1 MSYQFENFVE
11 NYVNRIN
18 DIIYHHIYQNK
29 SDIDEENGL
38 IDRLDKCRKNISY
51 YLSEEGLNSSY
62 LNDTPNVRKYLKKSL
77 RKIYSNDILNNDNI
91 DDFINVMFF
100 NQVEITQDEINKY
113 GQNIINYN
121 ISQDINDLY
130 NFQFLAVSKQN
141 NIPDTEQEEFKRLF
155 QESLEGL
162 KVKDKAEFLANFNI
176 FFEEYLQ
183 TEIGQKEIDL
193 IFKKFKEN
201 KTKDPEYA
209 KREWL
214 EDLINLA
221 TQSSPMSNEINIEN
235 EDSLKIKSGTASKGL
250 FDGFFFIDKTK
261 LSQEESNRLKEVN
274 SLEELNKFKK
284 KLTSI
289 KQIQISATAD
299 KGVDVEGNSVM
310 RHALANTVISTTLNS
325 HWINSGDENF
335 IDLFS
340 RKDKSLQE
348 NINIRNGIITAFRA
362 EYPDMISE
370 IENSLNKIEKENEQ
384 KFIFE
389 KLQRKITEDPDS
401 FIRLKVENIDRNTIM
416 TDEHIIEYFN
426 LNQKQIKEKID
437 DLLFFFPK
445 EKRETLFFSEDYE
458 ICRAHPELKGDLIF
472 EHKNYFAVYLNN
484 ALSKKRELDIDK
496 SFDNPLNE
504 LEKHEILLLMQ
515 YSAIVKQKTFSYLNE
530 FSLPAA
536 QEYFNQSAE
545 VRGIGANLQFDN
557 QKLSELNITVE
568 DIDRFAIHNFLLSD
582 KAKDN
587 SVFFNSS
594 ARDNFSII
602 IESNLVNDNIDNIYK
617 NDSNLNSHFINKKI
631 QEFKNNRVFSL
642 KYKDNIISQ
651 SIKNIKLQEIDNKIQ
666 EKDNKIQEK
675 DNKLQ
680 EKDTLKPYEK
690 IISNISAIENLG
702 YNIQEGGYDYK
713 LNKIIKEHNTTA
725 KIIDENDQ
733 VKDFLNKVGIDWK
746 NKSFENAIN
755 EAYNNFEIENLKNNN
770 SKKNNAKKQKNGF

>member
-18 DIIYHHIYQNK
+18 DIIYHHIYQDK
-29 SDIDEENGL
+29 SDVDEEKNL

-51 YLSEEGLNSSY
+51 YLSEEGLETSD
-62 LNDTPNVRKYLKKSL
+62 LIDTPDVRKDLKKSL
-77 RKIYSNDILNNDNI
+77 RKIYSNDILNNKNI
-91 DDFINVMFF
+91 DDFITVMFF

-130 NFQFLAVSKQN
+130 NFQFLAISKKN
-141 NIPDTEQEEFKRLF
+141 NIRDTEQEELKRLF
-155 QESLEGL
+155 QESLDGL

-201 KTKDPEYA
+201 KTNDPQDA
-209 KREWL
+209 KREWM

-221 TQSSPMSNEINIEN
+221 TQSSPMSNEINIEY

-261 LSQEESNRLKEVN
+261 LTQEESKKLKEVN

-284 KLTSI
+284 NLNSI

-299 KGVDVEGNSVM
+299 KGIDIEGNSVM
-310 RHALANTVISTTLNS
+310 RHALANTVISTTLNT
-325 HWINSGDENF
+325 HWINTGDKDF

-348 NINIRNGIITAFRA
+348 NTNIRNAIITAFRA
-362 EYPDMISE
+362 EYPDIVSN
-370 IENSLNKIEKENEQ
+370 IENNLTKIEKENEQ

-389 KLQRKITEDPDS
+389 KLQRHITEDPDR

-416 TDEHIIEYFN
+416 TDEHIKEYFN
-426 LNQKQIKEKID
+426 LNHKQIKQKREE
-437 DLLFFFPK
+437 LFF
-445 EKRETLFFSEDYE
+445 LEDHE
-458 ICRAHPELKGDLIF
+458 IDQTHPELNEDLIF

-484 ALSKKRELDIDK
+484 ALSKKRELNIDN
-496 SFDNPLNE
+496 SFDSPLND

-536 QEYFNQSAE
+536 QEYFNQSGE

-582 KAKDN
+582 NAKNN

-594 ARDNFSII
+594 ARDNFSVI
-602 IESNLVNDNIDNIYK
+602 IESNLVNDNIDNLYK
-617 NDSNLNSHFINKKI
+617 NDSNLNSSFIYKKI

-651 SIKNIKLQEIDNKIQ
+651 SIKNSKL
-666 EKDNKIQEK
+666 QEK

-680 EKDTLKPYEK
+680 EQDNKLQEQDNKLQEQDNKLQEQELLKKYEK
-690 IISNISAIENLG
+690 MISKISGIEELG
-702 YNIQEGGYDYK
+702 YTIPEGGFDYK
-713 LNKIIKEHNTTA
+713 LNQIIKSNNTSA
-725 KIIDENDQ
+725 KTLDDNDEVKEFLDQ
-733 VKDFLNKVGIDWK
+733 AGIKWR
-746 NKSFENAIN
+746 NESFENAIN
-755 EAYNNFEIENLKNNN
+755 QAYIEVDINS
-770 SKKNNAKKQKNGF
+770 SKKIDNTQNKKNKNCI